1 MTDNTILIKDALILN
16 PLDFKEIKG
25 SLLIK
30 NDKIAEIGTDIDES
44 NVDKVI
50 DAKGKILLPGFVN
63 THTHL
68 SMTLFRGLA
77 DDLSLDSWLND
88 NIWPMEANLTS
99 EYCYIGALLGAIEL
113 IKSGTTTF
121 SDMYFYM
128 EDVAKA
134 VEESGIRAVLSYGMI
149 DFGDDEKREHEI
161 KENIALFE
169 KCNGMADGRIKVF
182 FGPHSPYT
190 ASKDLLEDVRWLANE
205 YNTGIHIHVSETQK
219 EINDSLEAHDL
230 RPFEYLDSIG
240 KQIFRENVYI
250 FVGFC
255 YNGTAL
261 RRNIMNL
268 KKNEIEI
275 IKRNNVKISHNPCSN
290 MKLASG
296 IAPIQ
301 DLITNDICVGIGTD
315 GASSNNNLDLI
326 EELRTASLLQKVNLL
341 NPKALT
347 SNEALA
353 MGTIKG
359 AEVLG
364 LEQEIGSIEV
374 GKKADLIL
382 IDTNNANMVPDSS
395 ATSSNIIYSANGYNV
410 DTTICD
416 GKILM
421 ENRKLTT
428 LDEEE
433 IYKKARKAIE
443 ELKEASK

>member
-1 MTDNTILIKDALILN
+1 MTDNTILIKDTLILN
-16 PLDFKEIKG
+16 PSDFKEIKG

-30 NDKIAEIGTDIDES
+30 NDKIAEIDTDIDES

-50 DAKGKILLPGFVN
+50 DGKGKILLPGFVN

-88 NIWPMEANLTS
+88 NIWPMEVNLTS

-219 EINDSLEAHDL
+219 EINDSLEAHNL

-240 KQIFRENVYI
+240 FLGPDV
-250 FVGFC
+250 V
-255 YNGTAL
+255 AAHSVWL
-261 RRNIMNL
+261 SH
-268 KKNEIEI
+268 NEIEI

-296 IAPIQ
+296 IAPIY
-301 DLITNDICVGIGTD
+301 DLINNDICVGIGTD

-382 IDTNNANMVPDSS
+382 IDTNNANMIPDSS
-395 ATSSNIIYSANGYNV
+395 VTSSNIIYSANGYNV

-421 ENRKLTT
+421 ENKKLTT

-443 ELKEASK
+443 ELKEARK